1 MFALTGGFFRT
12 FAAAMADV
20 QVHDKIFTP
29 FISADKIQARV
40 AEMGAVIDRDYAGK
54 RPLLIGVL
62 NGSVIFMADLLRHI
76 HSACEIG
83 FIRVSSYHGTESSG
97 KVRNVMGLNDDIS
110 GRDIIIVEDIIDTG
124 DTAVYLLD
132 EIRKKGPASVKFATV
147 LFKPEALRHDVR
159 PDYVGFE
166 IPPAFVVGY
175 GLDYDG
181 LGRNL
186 ADIYQLKSS
195 T

>member
-1 MFALTGGFFRT
+1 
-12 FAAAMADV
+12 MADV

-29 FISADKIQARV
+29 FITAAQIQQRV
-40 AEMGAVIDRDYAGK
+40 AEMGALINAEYAGK
-54 RPLLIGVL
+54 KPLLIGVL

-83 FIRVSSYHGTESSG
+83 FIRVSSYQGTSSSG
-97 KVRNVMGLNDDIS
+97 AVKNVMGLNDDLT
-110 GRDIIIVEDIIDTG
+110 GRDVIIVEDIIDTG
-124 DTAVYLLD
+124 DTAVYLIE
-132 EIRKKGPASVKFATV
+132 EIRKKNPASLKFATI
-147 LFKPEALRHDVR
+147 LFKPAALKHNLL

-186 ADIYQLKSS
+186 ADIYQLKS
-195 T
+195 

>member
-1 MFALTGGFFRT
+1 
-12 FAAAMADV
+12 MADV
-20 QVHDKIFTP
+20 QVHDKVFTP
-29 FISADKIQARV
+29 FITADRIQSRV
-40 AEMGAVIDRDYAGK
+40 AELGAVIDRDYAGK
-54 RPLLIGVL
+54 KPLLIGVL

-76 HSACEIG
+76 QTACEIG

-97 KVRNVMGLNDDIS
+97 KVRSLMGLSDDIS
-110 GRDIIIVEDIIDTG
+110 GRDVIIVEDIIDTG
-124 DTAVYLLD
+124 DTAVYLID
-132 EIRKKGPASVKFATV
+132 ELRKRNPTSLRFATI
-147 LFKPEALRHDVR
+147 LFKPSALRQDVK

-186 ADIYQLKSS
+186 PDIYQLKS
-195 T
+195 

>member
-1 MFALTGGFFRT
+1 
-12 FAAAMADV
+12 MAEV
-20 QVHDKIFTP
+20 QVHDKTFTT
-29 FISADKIQARV
+29 FISADRIQQRV
-40 AEMGAVIDRDYAGK
+40 SELGAMINRDYEGK
-54 RPLLIGVL
+54 KPLLIGVL

-76 HSACEIG
+76 HIACEIG
-83 FIRVSSYHGTESSG
+83 FIRVSSYHGTESTG
-97 KVRNVMGLNDDIS
+97 QVRNILGISDDLT

-132 EIRKKGPASVKFATV
+132 EIWKKKPASVKFATI
-147 LFKPEALRHDVR
+147 LFKPTALRQPVK

-186 ADIYQLKSS
+186 ADIYQLKS
-195 T
+195 

>member
-1 MFALTGGFFRT
+1 MSE
-12 FAAAMADV
+12 V

-29 FISADKIQARV
+29 FITAGQIQARV
-40 AEMGAVIDRDYAGK
+40 AELGAAIDRDYAGRK
-54 RPLLIGVL
+54 PLLIGVL

-76 HSACEIG
+76 RSACEIG

-97 KVRNVMGLNDDIS
+97 KVKNVMGLSDELS
-110 GRDIIIVEDIIDTG
+110 GRHVIIVEDIIDTG

-132 EIRKKGPASVKFATV
+132 EIKKKNPASLAFATI
-147 LFKPEALRHDVR
+147 LFKPAALRHPVK

-186 ADIYQLKSS
+186 ADIYQLKS
-195 T
+195 

>member
-1 MFALTGGFFRT
+1 
-12 FAAAMADV
+12 MADV

-29 FISADKIQARV
+29 FITAAQIQKRV
-40 AEMGAVIDRDYAGK
+40 AEMGALINTEYAGK
-54 RPLLIGVL
+54 KPLLIGVL

-83 FIRVSSYHGTESSG
+83 FIRVSSYQGTSSSG
-97 KVRNVMGLNDDIS
+97 AVKNVMGLNDDLT
-110 GRDIIIVEDIIDTG
+110 GRDVIIVEDIIDTG
-124 DTAVYLLD
+124 DTAVYLIE
-132 EIRKKGPASVKFATV
+132 EIRKKNPASLKFATI
-147 LFKPEALRHDVR
+147 LFKPAALKHDLQ

-186 ADIYQLKSS
+186 ADIYQLKS
-195 T
+195 

>member
-1 MFALTGGFFRT
+1 
-12 FAAAMADV
+12 MADV

-29 FISADKIQARV
+29 FITATQIQQRV
-40 AEMGAVIDRDYAGK
+40 AEMGALINTEYSGK
-54 RPLLIGVL
+54 KPLLIGVL

-83 FIRVSSYHGTESSG
+83 FIRVSSYQGTSSSG
-97 KVRNVMGLNDDIS
+97 AVKNVMGLNDDLT
-110 GRDIIIVEDIIDTG
+110 GRDVIIVEDIIDTG
-124 DTAVYLLD
+124 DTAVYLYE
-132 EIRKKGPASVKFATV
+132 EIRKKNPASLKFATI
-147 LFKPEALRHDVR
+147 LFKPAALKHDLR

-186 ADIYQLKSS
+186 ADIYQLKS
-195 T
+195 

>member
-1 MFALTGGFFRT
+1 
-12 FAAAMADV
+12 MADV
-20 QVHDKIFTP
+20 QIHDKIFTP
-29 FISADKIQARV
+29 FITAAQIQQRV
-40 AEMGAVIDRDYAGK
+40 AEMGALINTEYAGK
-54 RPLLIGVL
+54 KPLLIGVL

-83 FIRVSSYHGTESSG
+83 FIRVSSYQGTSSSG
-97 KVRNVMGLNDDIS
+97 AVKNVMGLNDDLT
-110 GRDIIIVEDIIDTG
+110 GRDVIIVEDIIDTG
-124 DTAVYLLD
+124 DTAVYLIE
-132 EIRKKGPASVKFATV
+132 EIRKKNPASLKFATI
-147 LFKPEALRHDVR
+147 LFKPAALKHDLR

-186 ADIYQLKSS
+186 ADIYQLKS
-195 T
+195 

>member
-1 MFALTGGFFRT
+1 
-12 FAAAMADV
+12 MADV

-29 FISADKIQARV
+29 FITAAQIQQRV
-40 AEMGAVIDRDYAGK
+40 AEMGALINTEYAGK
-54 RPLLIGVL
+54 KPLLIGVL

-83 FIRVSSYHGTESSG
+83 FIRVSSYQGTSSSG
-97 KVRNVMGLNDDIS
+97 AVKNVMGLNDDLT
-110 GRDIIIVEDIIDTG
+110 GRDVIIVEDIIDTG
-124 DTAVYLLD
+124 DTAKYLLD
-132 EIRKKGPASVKFATV
+132 DFKSKNPASVRFATL
-147 LFKPEALRHDVR
+147 LFKPASLRQEIK

-186 ADIYQLKSS
+186 ADIYQLKS
-195 T
+195 

>member
-1 MFALTGGFFRT
+1 
-12 FAAAMADV
+12 MADV

-29 FISADKIQARV
+29 FITAAQIQQRV
-40 AEMGAVIDRDYAGK
+40 AEMGALINTEYAGK
-54 RPLLIGVL
+54 KPLLIGVL

-83 FIRVSSYHGTESSG
+83 FIRVSSYQGTSSSG
-97 KVRNVMGLNDDIS
+97 AVKNVMGLNDDLT
-110 GRDIIIVEDIIDTG
+110 GRDVIIVEDIIDTG
-124 DTAVYLLD
+124 DTAVYLIE
-132 EIRKKGPASVKFATV
+132 EIRKKNPASLKFATI
-147 LFKPEALRHDVR
+147 LFKPAALKHDLR

-186 ADIYQLKSS
+186 ADIYQLKS
-195 T
+195 

>member
-1 MFALTGGFFRT
+1 
-12 FAAAMADV
+12 MADV

-29 FISADKIQARV
+29 FITAAQIQQRV
-40 AEMGAVIDRDYAGK
+40 AEMGALINAEYAGK
-54 RPLLIGVL
+54 KPLLIGVL

-83 FIRVSSYHGTESSG
+83 FIRVSSYQGTSSSG
-97 KVRNVMGLNDDIS
+97 AVKNVMGLNDDLT
-110 GRDIIIVEDIIDTG
+110 GRDVIIVEDIIDTG
-124 DTAVYLLD
+124 DTAVYLIE
-132 EIRKKGPASVKFATV
+132 EIRKKNPASLKFATI
-147 LFKPEALRHDVR
+147 LFKPAALKHNLQ

-186 ADIYQLKSS
+186 ADIYQLKS
-195 T
+195 

>member
-1 MFALTGGFFRT
+1 
-12 FAAAMADV
+12 MADV
-20 QVHDKIFTP
+20 QVHDKVFTP
-29 FISADKIQARV
+29 FITADRIQSRV
-40 AEMGAVIDRDYAGK
+40 AELGAVIDRDYAGK
-54 RPLLIGVL
+54 KPLLIGVL

-76 HSACEIG
+76 QTACEIG

-97 KVRNVMGLNDDIS
+97 KVRSLMGLSDDIS
-110 GRDIIIVEDIIDTG
+110 GRDVIIVEDIIDTG
-124 DTAVYLLD
+124 DTAVYLID
-132 EIRKKGPASVKFATV
+132 ELRKRNPASLRFATI
-147 LFKPEALRHDVR
+147 LFKPSALRQDVK

-186 ADIYQLKSS
+186 PDIYQLKS
-195 T
+195 

>member
-1 MFALTGGFFRT
+1 
-12 FAAAMADV
+12 MADV

-29 FISADKIQARV
+29 FITAAQIQQRV
-40 AEMGAVIDRDYAGK
+40 AEMGALINAEYAGK
-54 RPLLIGVL
+54 KPLLIGVL

-83 FIRVSSYHGTESSG
+83 FIRVSSYQGTSSSG
-97 KVRNVMGLNDDIS
+97 AVKNVMGLNDDLT
-110 GRDIIIVEDIIDTG
+110 GRDVIIVEDIIDTG
-124 DTAVYLLD
+124 DTAVYLIE
-132 EIRKKGPASVKFATV
+132 EIRKKNPASLKFATI
-147 LFKPEALRHDVR
+147 LFKPAALKHDLQ

-186 ADIYQLKSS
+186 ADIYQLKS
-195 T
+195 

>member
-1 MFALTGGFFRT
+1 
-12 FAAAMADV
+12 MADV

-29 FISADKIQARV
+29 FITAAQIQQRV
-40 AEMGAVIDRDYAGK
+40 AEMGALSNTEYAGK
-54 RPLLIGVL
+54 KPLLIGVL

-83 FIRVSSYHGTESSG
+83 FIRVSSYQGTSSSG
-97 KVRNVMGLNDDIS
+97 AVKNVMGLNDDLT
-110 GRDIIIVEDIIDTG
+110 GRDVIIVEDIIDTG
-124 DTAVYLLD
+124 DTAVYLIE
-132 EIRKKGPASVKFATV
+132 EIRKKNPASLKFATI
-147 LFKPEALRHDVR
+147 LFKPAALKHDLQ

-186 ADIYQLKSS
+186 ADIYQLKS
-195 T
+195 